1 MEIFSYCDCFANGEF
16 CHGCNCVCCANNL
29 EHEELRLRAIRSCL
43 DRNPH
48 AFKPKIGV
56 GWGPEPRRHNKGC
69 HCKRSGCLKNY
80 CECYEVFLLNHIYLK
95 FEHIHNYL
103 RNYNTQAKIACS
115 AICKCIGCKNCV
127 DPAGSPPGPGEKRLS
142 KMAALQT
149 NPSNSS
155 DSRTVSNPAA
165 HNSKQEDRT
174 AELPKGFSIPS
185 ASGSR

>member
-1 MEIFSYCDCFANGEF
+1 MIFIRYCDCFANGEF

-80 CECYEVFLLNHIYLK
+80 CECYEV
-95 FEHIHNYL
+95 
-103 RNYNTQAKIACS
+103 
-115 AICKCIGCKNCV
+115 
-127 DPAGSPPGPGEKRLS
+127 
-142 KMAALQT
+142 
-149 NPSNSS
+149 
-155 DSRTVSNPAA
+155 
-165 HNSKQEDRT
+165 
-174 AELPKGFSIPS
+174 
-185 ASGSR
+185 